1 MQFAVPQFI
10 DIEPKIIG
18 PITPKQFIILIVTAG
33 AIFLCYKLSDFTLFL
48 IEAAVFS
55 LFGIALAFAKVGH
68 QPIYYFF
75 INAIQKAR
83 KPSLRLWR
91 REYILVKEIE
101 GKEKG
106 AEKKNIQ
113 QIQPVRGTL
122 STSKLSQIALL
133 VDTGGEY
140 RMENNGE
147 DPSDDIMRG
156 L

>member
-33 AIFLCYKLSDFTLFL
+33 VVFLCYKLSDFMLFVV
-48 IEAAVFS
+48 EALVFG
-55 LFGIALAFAKVGH
+55 LFGVALAFAKVGH

-75 INAIQKAR
+75 LNVIQKAR
-83 KPSLRLWR
+83 EPSLRLWR
-91 REYILVKEIE
+91 REYIPTKETE

-106 AEKKNIQ
+106 KEKENVQ
-113 QIQPVRGTL
+113 QVIPVRRTL
-122 STSKLSQIALL
+122 LASKLSQIALS

-140 RMENNGE
+140 KIENNSE
-147 DPSDDIMRG
+147 EPSDDIMRG